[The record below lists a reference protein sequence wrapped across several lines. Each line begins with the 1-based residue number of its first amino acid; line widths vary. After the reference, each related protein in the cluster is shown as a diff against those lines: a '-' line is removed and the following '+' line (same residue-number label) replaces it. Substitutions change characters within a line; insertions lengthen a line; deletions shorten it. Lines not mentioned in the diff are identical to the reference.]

1 MKLFLHYYC
10 FQIKCNSLLIFLKDD
25 EGYQSDDALRQL
37 YWYAH
42 YYHNGVPAVL
52 RLTESQLRWI
62 DSLHPELRD
71 QYLRGA
77 YIVRAGDTAEPE
89 RVASLIARDAYE
101 YLYRVPYLRR
111 AASSKYILFHFP
123 HKLT

>member
-1 MKLFLHYYC
+1 M
-10 FQIKCNSLLIFLKDD
+10 
-25 EGYQSDDALRQL
+25 
-37 YWYAH
+37 
-42 YYHNGVPAVL
+42 L

-89 RVASLIARDAYE
+89 RVASLIAREAYD
-101 YLYRVPYLRR
+101 YLYRVPYIRR
-111 AASSKYILFHFP
+111 AASSKYIFFCFS
-123 HKLT
+123 HKMTWK